1 MFVDSRRVPV
11 LVLQRVFR
19 IEIYAGANRRESA
32 GEFGLRRGERVSPR
46 FERIREHVGLF
57 MAVNAL
63 FVGEQRADVC
73 SHDEERVKS
82 HQKSRMNIDVFFS
95 LSVSFYIKHESTKT
109 TFN

>member
-32 GEFGLRRGERVSPR
+32 GEFRLRRRERVSPR

-63 FVGEQRADVC
+63 FVGEQRAEVC

-82 HQKSRMNIDVFFS
+82 HQKSRD
-95 LSVSFYIKHESTKT
+95 
-109 TFN
+109 

>member
-1 MFVDSRRVPV
+1 
-11 LVLQRVFR
+11 
-19 IEIYAGANRRESA
+19 
-32 GEFGLRRGERVSPR
+32 
-46 FERIREHVGLF
+46 